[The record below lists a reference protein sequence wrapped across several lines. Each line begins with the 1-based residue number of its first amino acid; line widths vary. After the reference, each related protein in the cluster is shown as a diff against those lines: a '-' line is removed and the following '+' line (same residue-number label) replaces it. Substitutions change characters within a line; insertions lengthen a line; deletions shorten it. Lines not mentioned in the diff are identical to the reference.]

1 MNNNKHRQGYQGARG
16 NQQSQGE
23 KNPYQEYNCQ
33 GNLGLLYTRRYYSE
47 VNTDVLDNKEIFIQI
62 QGRKKTEKT
71 DHQTLYY
78 KSRNNNI
85 IMQAKRFASFQS
97 EIPNC
102 DSFELTTTYPG
113 LITGTGIIH
122 SAGHKGEAILG
133 LMFDHTTGLPY
144 LPGPSIKG
152 VLRSA
157 FPMRCTGNL
166 SDKPSHDV
174 EKSRLEA
181 AQNERRQ
188 YIKHI
193 LLDIKDT
200 LTDIDID
207 DLELDIFGANGN
219 SDTHKQ
225 GTDVF
230 FDAFPVK
237 AGSHGLLGLDFI
249 TPHPNEFQ
257 NPIPIQFMRIEPD
270 VTFRFLFHLND
281 YKNKEG
287 KVLMEKDVKLKLFKK
302 ILLDLGVGAK
312 TNVGYGQLK

>member
-1 MNNNKHRQGYQGARG
+1 MNNNKHRQGYQGAKD
-16 NQQSQGE
+16 NKQSQGE
-23 KNPYQEYNCQ
+23 KNPYRDYNCQ
-33 GNLGLLYTRRYYSE
+33 GNLGLLYTRRYYSDVNEKVLRAE
-47 VNTDVLDNKEIFIQI
+47 VIRIEGKN
-62 QGRKKTEKT
+62 KTEKT

-78 KSRNNNI
+78 DSRNKNI
-85 IMQAKRFASFQS
+85 IRQAKQIMPYKLD
-97 EIPNC
+97 IPTS

-133 LMFDHTTGLPY
+133 LMLDHTTGLPY

-152 VLRSA
+152 LLRSA

-166 SDKPSHDV
+166 SDMPSQSVGNQRRDV
-174 EKSRLEA
+174 

-188 YIKHI
+188 YIKHL

-207 DLELDIFGANGN
+207 DLELDIFGGSDN
-219 SDTHKQ
+219 SDTHVQ
-225 GTDVF
+225 GGDVF

-249 TPHPNEFQ
+249 TPHPDEFR